1 MTVRDLTDERG
12 AVVRASIAEEHI
24 MAAIFL
30 QGYVRIQSD
39 YLWLSLRRMS
49 TINLSHEIRLSDW
62 PARSGTRETV
72 CMPKTRK

>member
-49 TINLSHEIRLSDW
+49 TINLFM
-62 PARSGTRETV
+62 RSGSLIGRRDPAPETV